1 MTSYSKNELKVYIN
15 SKEKIQIDTQIY
27 SLQKQLKDLEQLLD
41 LLIENQHIDRKKVLK
56 NKKLNLQNNY
66 NIEINK
72 LKKLLNNNSNR
83 TKYNMSKC

>member
-41 LLIENQHIDRKKVLK
+41 LLIENQHIDRKKF
-56 NKKLNLQNNY
+56 
-66 NIEINK
+66 
-72 LKKLLNNNSNR
+72 
-83 TKYNMSKC
+83 

>member
-15 SKEKIQIDTQIY
+15 SKEKIQIETQIY

-56 NKKLNLQNNY
+56 KKNQVLNQVLFQVMILY
-66 NIEINK
+66 R
-72 LKKLLNNNSNR
+72 LLNKPMIKR
-83 TKYNMSKC
+83 KLVTIK